1 MYAHALRQFAVLPL
15 SSSELLVFG
24 HHLVLHSVAYRGF
37 VMPGVSNTTG
47 FPWQILQT
55 LKESYLW
62 IYFYVPPKF

>member
-47 FPWQILQT
+47 FP
-55 LKESYLW
+55 
-62 IYFYVPPKF
+62 